1 MSGTISHEGIA
12 EDVREGFVRVRI
24 RQSSSCAASCAACE
38 AKEMCVSAD
47 NREKVVDAVCSAP
60 GIKAGDRVTV
70 HVRER
75 LAWRAVLLAYIL
87 PFVVLAGVLAGLQ
100 LSGRGEAASGVAA
113 LCAVGVYYIVLSLFK
128 GRLKKSFSFTAEK
141 TEKDNN

>member
-12 EDVREGFVRVRI
+12 ESVRVGHVRVRI
-24 RQSSSCAASCAACE
+24 MQSGSCAACE
-38 AKEMCVSAD
+38 ARQMCVSAD
-47 NREKVVDAVCSAP
+47 NREKVIDAVCTDS

-70 HVRER
+70 HVQER
-75 LAWRAVLLAYIL
+75 LAWRAVLLAYVL
-87 PFVVLAGVLAGLQ
+87 PFAVLAGVLAGVQ
-100 LSGRGEAASGVAA
+100 LSGKGEATAGVCA

-141 TEKDNN
+141 TEKGQ